1 MSVILENNKHLVE
14 LKSKNQILESKINEY
29 ENKLKNTQ
37 QLLEKNNNFKNTG
50 KLKYIIINV
59 QFNLLFLFYRK

>member
-50 KLKYIIINV
+50 TFKYIIINL
-59 QFNLLFLFYRK
+59 QFNLPFFVL